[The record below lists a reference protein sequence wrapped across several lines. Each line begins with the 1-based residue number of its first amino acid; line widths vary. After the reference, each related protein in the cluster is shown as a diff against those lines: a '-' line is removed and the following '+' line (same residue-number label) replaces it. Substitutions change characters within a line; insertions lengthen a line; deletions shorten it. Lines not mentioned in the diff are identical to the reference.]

1 MFLKVIW
8 ESSPSFWIGTSEEFS
23 ELSKWIRKRDTQSR
37 HLRSIGF
44 IDLDQR
50 AFEASSLQ
58 IRSVGLLAEP
68 TLSFGSLYLT
78 KVIKEYS
85 INYK

>member
-1 MFLKVIW
+1 
-8 ESSPSFWIGTSEEFS
+8 
-23 ELSKWIRKRDTQSR
+23 
-37 HLRSIGF
+37 LRSIGF